1 MRLIRAQLDLFRY
14 LINKAQTANNLLLSR
29 HPTMESLRGDA
40 EQLRSLS
47 ELIAQVE
54 SDDHMCTPEDQ
65 EKLQLWMH
73 LLASTYRGGSETDAR
88 IARVIAIEKSMGLGD
103 TG

>member
-14 LINKAQTANNLLLSR
+14 LIIKAQTANNLLLSR

-54 SDDHMCTPEDQ
+54 SDDYMCTPEDQ

-88 IARVIAIEKSMGLGD
+88 IARVIAIERSIDFGD

>member
-1 MRLIRAQLDLFRY
+1 MRLIKAQLGLLKY
-14 LINKAQTANNLLLSR
+14 LINKAKASNDLLLSR
-29 HPTMESLRGDA
+29 HPTMESLGSDA

-54 SDDHMCTPEDQ
+54 SDDYMCTLEDQ
-65 EKLQLWMH
+65 EKLQYCMR
-73 LLASTYRGGSETDAR
+73 LLTSTYAGGSETDAR
-88 IARVIAIEKSMGLGD
+88 IARVIAIERSIGLGD